1 MSGHYSLLIISLGV
15 ISCAFCVYVAKRAKL
30 IDNEGLP
37 LYFFPRIF
45 NYLIWLFK
53 EIFISN
59 INTAKVII
67 SGKIE
72 PETFTVK
79 ASQSTDVARVTY
91 ANSITLTP
99 GTVTTKIKDN
109 MFEVHALNSDFGDD
123 VRSNVMDKKSA
134 VVRRRSIMF
143 LAALIACAISGILV
157 LIRIVLGKTT
167 FDRVLGVN
175 SLGTIIVIGIAL
187 HGFYSNRPEFLDIA
201 IVYALINFIG
211 TVAVL
216 KLFSTG
222 SLGEFKK

>member
-1 MSGHYSLLIISLGV
+1 MFTLPKEQNLLITKD
-15 ISCAFCVYVAKRAKL
+15 CPYF
-30 IDNEGLP
+30 
-37 LYFFPRIF
+37 FFPRIF

-123 VRSNVMDKKSA
+123 VRSNVMDKK
-134 VVRRRSIMF
+134 VRW
-143 LAALIACAISGILV
+143 LEG
-157 LIRIVLGKTT
+157 
-167 FDRVLGVN
+167 D
-175 SLGTIIVIGIAL
+175 
-187 HGFYSNRPEFLDIA
+187 
-201 IVYALINFIG
+201 
-211 TVAVL
+211 
-216 KLFSTG
+216 
-222 SLGEFKK
+222 